1 MRNLAIV
8 VSALAALVAQAQQ
21 AQAAVPATS
30 TSTAGDPENT
40 ERPVMLASRTSP
52 GSTSEA
58 AQTAPLPESPDA
70 RTKPQVTAVT
80 GHAGHHDCSS
90 VETYLGGGE
99 LAVRTY
105 SAPPS
110 SEASGSKGWKRA
122 PYVASVSH
130 CGQVFVFQVM
140 SRSQEAWVIRQ
151 ARLEGPN
158 GEVLQVEALLSKV
171 LPVGRRHLT
180 VNVIVARAPAGAKL
194 SRLRLDLSGEDGRVA
209 QTEAVDLP

>member
-1 MRNLAIV
+1 MY
-8 VSALAALVAQAQQ
+8 
-21 AQAAVPATS
+21 PAPS
-30 TSTAGDPENT
+30 
-40 ERPVMLASRTSP
+40 
-52 GSTSEA
+52 
-58 AQTAPLPESPDA
+58 DA
-70 RTKPQVTAVT
+70 
-80 GHAGHHDCSS
+80 
-90 VETYLGGGE
+90 
-99 LAVRTY
+99 
-105 SAPPS
+105 
-110 SEASGSKGWKRA
+110 EASGAKGWRQA

-130 CGQVFVFQVM
+130 CGQVFVFQVQ

-171 LPVGRRHLT
+171 LPVGQRHRT